1 MLVLFLHFHQGGF
14 ELLPEFQLL
23 VLVDSDFLKGPL
35 KTVFVSLPDNFYF
48 VAKGL
53 PTPESNLWVGMNST
67 DDAKLELRP
76 VQNNSELWFIKM
88 LMKVDVQIG
97 WNSETVLYI

>member
-48 VAKGL
+48 VVMSVL
-53 PTPESNLWVGMNST
+53 
-67 DDAKLELRP
+67 KLLQVLLEYHSILKYFLLEVENP
-76 VQNNSELWFIKM
+76 VSFDQ
-88 LMKVDVQIG
+88 
-97 WNSETVLYI
+97 